1 MYYNEKCKLDT
12 WSKRTQTKPI
22 SICKNWL
29 FFYIVY
35 YIVCLVS
42 FCLDLKEH
50 KRISRM
56 VVLAGID
63 EAGFGPILGPLVV
76 SSSAFSL
83 PNHFLTADLWQIL
96 RKSVG
101 STRKHLAGR
110 LLITDSKKAYSKQK
124 GIGHLQR
131 TVLTCLD
138 CLGKKPTTLTEL
150 LTLLSPDCIGRLGDY
165 PWHRDIGDYRLSVDV
180 APASTTICSAATS
193 DIAIA
198 SSVLKEDLASNGIE
212 LLELRSRCLDVAY
225 YNKMVGSVKNK
236 SNVLFTAVSQLIKNV
251 FDNSETEYLQVI
263 VDRQGG
269 RTRYRRNLQRMF
281 PDMELKI
288 LREGSAA
295 SSYELNSNG
304 RQMRLHFVVGADQ
317 RFFPVSLASM
327 VSKYVRELLVD
338 NMNRY
343 FTELIPELKPTAGY
357 WKDGLRFIE
366 DLKKNTPRVTFDS
379 SQLVRLR

>member
-1 MYYNEKCKLDT
+1 
-12 WSKRTQTKPI
+12 
-22 SICKNWL
+22 
-29 FFYIVY
+29 
-35 YIVCLVS
+35 
-42 FCLDLKEH
+42 
-50 KRISRM
+50 M

-76 SSSAFSL
+76 SSSAFSIPQNL
-83 PNHFLTADLWQIL
+83 LTADLWKLL

-101 STRKHLAGR
+101 ETRKHLAGR

-131 TVLTCLD
+131 TVLTCLN
-138 CLGKKPTTLTEL
+138 CLNKKPTTLTEL
-150 LTLLSPDCIGRLGDY
+150 LSLLSPDCIERLGDY
-165 PWHRDIGDYRLSVDV
+165 PWHKNIADYHLLVD
-180 APASTTICSAATS
+180 AA
-193 DIAIA
+193 DIALA
-198 SSVLKEDLASNGIE
+198 SSVLKDDLASNGIE
-212 LLELRSRCLDVAY
+212 LLGLKSCCLDVAY

-251 FDNSETEYLQVI
+251 FDNFAGDEVQVI

-288 LREGSAA
+288 IKEDQTT
-295 SSYELNSNG
+295 SSYELTAG
-304 RQMRLHFVVGADQ
+304 GKQMRLHFVVGADQ

-327 VSKYVRELLVD
+327 VSKYIRELLID

-343 FTELIPELKPTAGY
+343 FTGLVPELKPTAGY

-366 DLKKNTPRVTFDS
+366 DLKKIPNVTFDS
-379 SQLVRLR
+379 SQLVRCR

>member
-1 MYYNEKCKLDT
+1 
-12 WSKRTQTKPI
+12 
-22 SICKNWL
+22 
-29 FFYIVY
+29 
-35 YIVCLVS
+35 
-42 FCLDLKEH
+42 
-50 KRISRM
+50 M

-83 PNHFLTADLWQIL
+83 PNHFLAADLWQIL
-96 RKSVG
+96 KKSVG

-131 TVLTCLD
+131 TILACLD
-138 CLGKKPTTLTEL
+138 CLGKKPATLTEL
-150 LTLLSPDCIGRLGDY
+150 LTLLSPDSIGRLGDY
-165 PWHRDIGDYRLSVDV
+165 PWHRDIADYRLAVD
-180 APASTTICSAATS
+180 AA
-193 DIAIA
+193 DLAIA
-198 SSVLKEDLASNGIE
+198 TTVLKDDLASNGIE

-236 SNVLFTAVSQLIKNV
+236 GSVLFTAVCQLIKNV
-251 FDNSETEYLQVI
+251 FDNSGSDYVQVI

-269 RTRYRRNLQRMF
+269 RVRYRRSLQRMF

-295 SSYELNSNG
+295 SSYELTDKD
-304 RQMRLHFVVGADQ
+304 RRMRLHFVVGADR
-317 RFFPVSLASM
+317 RFLPAALASM
-327 VSKYVRELLVD
+327 VSKYIRELLID

-366 DLKKNTPRVTFDS
+366 DLKKSTPRVTFDS
-379 SQLVRLR
+379 SQLVRCR